1 MADKMMKVLEQS
13 KDEHVR
19 TVVVFAKAED
29 SKLYVDNEFTTQL
42 KEADLNE
49 LFIKGLLLICTD
61 EENSV
66 YEKAVK
72 VSANKAYTM
81 GTVSS
86 AVAFVEWAAEAA
98 A

>member
-1 MADKMMKVLEQS
+1 MMKILEHS

-19 TVVVFAKAED
+19 AVVVFAKAED
-29 SKLYVDNEFTTQL
+29 SKLYVDNKFTTQL
-42 KEADLNE
+42 EEADLNE
-49 LFIKGLLLICTD
+49 LFLKGLLLICTD

-81 GTVSS
+81 GTVST
-86 AVAFVEWAAEAA
+86 AIAFVEWSAKAA